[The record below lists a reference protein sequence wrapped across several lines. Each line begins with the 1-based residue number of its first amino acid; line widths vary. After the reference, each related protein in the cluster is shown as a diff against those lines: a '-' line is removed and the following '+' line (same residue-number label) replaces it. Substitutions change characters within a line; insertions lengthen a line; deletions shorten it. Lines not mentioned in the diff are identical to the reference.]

1 MLNKLVKLL
10 SDFKTPVTLNG
21 EWLCDYNIPTSQI
34 RKELAQYLIANGV
47 TIDVVHCGDCK
58 YYDEIR
64 GLCECSVSEE
74 HLDEDDY
81 CDYGVRLDS
90 MQATS
95 EKTSEVMDVHFGV
108 YDKEET
114 YENCT
119 VQVLTNTV
127 TGDVSVGWWQNE

>member
-1 MLNKLVKLL
+1 MLDKLVKLL
-10 SDFKTPVTLNG
+10 DDFKTPVTLNG
-21 EWLCDYNIPTSQI
+21 EWLCDYKIPTSQI
-34 RKELAQYLIANGV
+34 RKELAQYLIDNN
-47 TIDVVHCGDCK
+47 
-58 YYDEIR
+58 
-64 GLCECSVSEE
+64 
-74 HLDEDDY
+74 
-81 CDYGVRLDS
+81 VRLDS

-95 EKTSEVMDVHFGV
+95 EVVDVHFGI